1 MPLNIKAFE
10 RAMKKAAEEK
20 KAALTVPAPAPVAAK
35 APVVAPKQEPKKDE
49 PELKSNLTPEEIQ
62 YYCNLIHQAN
72 ARSPSH
78 PNNPTNRI
86 IRERLAQMG
95 LQPTSAE

>member
-10 RAMKKAAEEK
+10 RAMKRAAEEK
-20 KAALTVPAPAPVAAK
+20 KKAALSVPAPAPVVAK
-35 APVVAPKQEPKKDE
+35 APKKE
-49 PELKSNLTPEEIQ
+49 EQPELKSNLTPEEIQ
-62 YYCNLIHQAN
+62 YYVNMINEAN

-86 IRERLAQMG
+86 IRERLEAMG

>member
-1 MPLNIKAFE
+1 MADVTYMMKGIQRAFE
-10 RAMKKAAEEK
+10 RQKKQALFAEK
-20 KAALTVPAPAPVAAK
+20 QPPVAAK
-35 APVVAPKQEPKKDE
+35 APVAPKKEEQ

-62 YYCNLIHQAN
+62 YYVNMIHEAN

-86 IRERLAQMG
+86 IRERLELMG
-95 LQPTSAE
+95 LKPND

>member
-1 MPLNIKAFE
+1 MADVNYMMKGIE
-10 RAMKKAAEEK
+10 RAIERQKKQALVAEK
-20 KAALTVPAPAPVAAK
+20 QPPVAAK
-35 APVVAPKQEPKKDE
+35 APVAPKKVEE
-49 PELKSNLTPEEIQ
+49 PELKSNLTQEEIQ
-62 YYCNLIHQAN
+62 YYVNMIHEAN

-86 IRERLAQMG
+86 IRERLEAMG

>member
-10 RAMKKAAEEK
+10 RAMKRAAEEK
-20 KAALTVPAPAPVAAK
+20 KQALVAEKQPPVAAK
-35 APVVAPKQEPKKDE
+35 APVVAPKKVEE
-49 PELKSNLTPEEIQ
+49 PELKSNLTPEEVQ
-62 YYCNLIHQAN
+62 YYVNMIHEAN

-86 IRERLAQMG
+86 IRERLELMG
-95 LQPTSAE
+95 LKPND

>member
-10 RAMKKAAEEK
+10 RAMKRAAEEK
-20 KAALTVPAPAPVAAK
+20 KQALVAEKQPPVAPKAPVA
-35 APVVAPKQEPKKDE
+35 PKKVEE

-62 YYCNLIHQAN
+62 YYVNMIHEAN

-86 IRERLAQMG
+86 IRERLELMG
-95 LQPTSAE
+95 LKPND

>member
-1 MPLNIKAFE
+1 MADVNYMMKGIERAFE
-10 RAMKKAAEEK
+10 RQKKQALVAEK
-20 KAALTVPAPAPVAAK
+20 QPPVPAPAPVAAK
-35 APVVAPKQEPKKDE
+35 APKKVEE

-62 YYCNLIHQAN
+62 YYVNMIHEAN

-86 IRERLAQMG
+86 IRERLEALG
-95 LQPTSAE
+95 LKPDIAE

>member
-10 RAMKKAAEEK
+10 RAMKRAAEEK
-20 KAALTVPAPAPVAAK
+20 KKASLSAPTPAPVAAK
-35 APVVAPKQEPKKDE
+35 APKKE
-49 PELKSNLTPEEIQ
+49 EQPELKSNLTQEEIQ
-62 YYCNLIHQAN
+62 YYVNMIHEAN

-86 IRERLAQMG
+86 IRERLELMG
-95 LQPTSAE
+95 LKPND

>member
-1 MPLNIKAFE
+1 MADVNYMLRGIERAFE
-10 RAMKKAAEEK
+10 RQKKQALVAEK
-20 KAALTVPAPAPVAAK
+20 QPPVAAK
-35 APVVAPKQEPKKDE
+35 APVVAPKQEPKKEE
-49 PELKSNLTPEEIQ
+49 PLKSNLTEEEIQ
-62 YYCNLIHQAN
+62 YYCNLINEAN

>member
-35 APVVAPKQEPKKDE
+35 APVVAPKKVEE
-49 PELKSNLTPEEIQ
+49 PELKSNLTQEEIQ
-62 YYCNLIHQAN
+62 YYVNMIHEAN

-78 PNNPTNRI
+78 PNNTTNRI
-86 IRERLAQMG
+86 IRERLEAMG

>member
-10 RAMKKAAEEK
+10 RAMKRAAEEK
-20 KAALTVPAPAPVAAK
+20 KKASLSAPAPAPVAAK
-35 APVVAPKQEPKKDE
+35 APIVAPKQEPKKEE
-49 PELKSNLTPEEIQ
+49 PLKSNLTEEEIQ
-62 YYCNLIHQAN
+62 YYCNLIHEAN

-86 IRERLAQMG
+86 IRERLELMG
-95 LQPTSAE
+95 LKPND

>member
-1 MPLNIKAFE
+1 
-10 RAMKKAAEEK
+10 MKKAAEKK
-20 KAALTVPAPAPVAAK
+20 KAALSAPTPAPVTAK
-35 APVVAPKQEPKKDE
+35 APVVAPKKVEEKKE
-49 PELKSNLTPEEIQ
+49 PELKSNLTQEEIQ
-62 YYCNLIHQAN
+62 YYVNMINEAN

-78 PNNPTNRI
+78 PNNTTNRI

>member
-20 KAALTVPAPAPVAAK
+20 KKAALSTPAPVAAK
-35 APVVAPKQEPKKDE
+35 APKKE
-49 PELKSNLTPEEIQ
+49 EQPELKSNLTPEEIQ
-62 YYCNLIHQAN
+62 YYVNMINEAN

-86 IRERLAQMG
+86 IRERLEAMG

>member
-1 MPLNIKAFE
+1 MSDVNYMMKGIQRAFE
-10 RAMKKAAEEK
+10 RQKKQALVAEK
-20 KAALTVPAPAPVAAK
+20 QHPVAAK
-35 APVVAPKQEPKKDE
+35 APVAPKQEQ
-49 PELKSNLTPEEIQ
+49 PELKSNLTPEEVQ

-86 IRERLAQMG
+86 IRERLEAMG
-95 LQPTSAE
+95 LQPND

>member
-1 MPLNIKAFE
+1 MSDVNYMMKGIQRAFE
-10 RAMKKAAEEK
+10 RQKKQELVAEK
-20 KAALTVPAPAPVAAK
+20 QPPVAAK
-35 APVVAPKQEPKKDE
+35 APVVAPKQEPKKEE
-49 PELKSNLTPEEIQ
+49 PLKSNLTEEEIQ

>member
-10 RAMKKAAEEK
+10 RAMKRAAEEK
-20 KAALTVPAPAPVAAK
+20 KAALTVHAPAPVAAK
-35 APVVAPKQEPKKDE
+35 APVVAPKKVEE
-49 PELKSNLTPEEIQ
+49 PELKSNLTQEEIQ
-62 YYCNLIHQAN
+62 YYVNMIHEAN

-86 IRERLAQMG
+86 IRERLEAMG
-95 LQPTSAE
+95 LQPNE

>member
-20 KAALTVPAPAPVAAK
+20 KKASLSAPAPAPVVAK
-35 APVVAPKQEPKKDE
+35 APIASKKE
-49 PELKSNLTPEEIQ
+49 EQPELKSNLTPEEVQ
-62 YYCNLIHQAN
+62 YYVNMIHEAN

-78 PNNPTNRI
+78 PNNTTNRI

>member
-20 KAALTVPAPAPVAAK
+20 KKASLSTPAPVAAK
-35 APVVAPKQEPKKDE
+35 APIAPKKEEPA
-49 PELKSNLTPEEIQ
+49 LKSNLTEEEIQ
-62 YYCNLIHQAN
+62 YYCNLIHEAN

-86 IRERLAQMG
+86 IRERLEALG
-95 LQPTSAE
+95 LKPDIAE

>member
-20 KAALTVPAPAPVAAK
+20 KKASLSTPAPVA
-35 APVVAPKQEPKKDE
+35 PKKVEE
-49 PELKSNLTPEEIQ
+49 PELKSNLTQEEVQ
-62 YYCNLIHQAN
+62 YYVNMINEAN

-86 IRERLAQMG
+86 IRERLEAMG
-95 LQPTSAE
+95 LQPTSAQ

>member
-20 KAALTVPAPAPVAAK
+20 KKASLSAPAPAPVAAK
-35 APVVAPKQEPKKDE
+35 APAVAPKKVEE

-62 YYCNLIHQAN
+62 YYVNMIHEAN

-86 IRERLAQMG
+86 IRERLELMG
-95 LQPTSAE
+95 LKPND

>member
-10 RAMKKAAEEK
+10 RAMKRAAEEK
-20 KAALTVPAPAPVAAK
+20 KQAALSTSTPAAK
-35 APVVAPKQEPKKDE
+35 APVVAPKKVEE
-49 PELKSNLTPEEIQ
+49 PELKSNLTQEEVQ
-62 YYCNLIHQAN
+62 YYVNMINEAN

-86 IRERLAQMG
+86 IRERLEAMG
-95 LQPTSAE
+95 LQPND

>member
-1 MPLNIKAFE
+1 MADVNFMMRGIE
-10 RAMKKAAEEK
+10 RAIQRQKKQAAMSAAVAEK
-20 KAALTVPAPAPVAAK
+20 QPPVAAK
-35 APVVAPKQEPKKDE
+35 APVAPKQEQ

-62 YYCNLIHQAN
+62 YYVNMIHEAN

-86 IRERLAQMG
+86 IRERLEAMG
-95 LQPTSAE
+95 LQPTSAQ